1 MSGTFELR
9 RTANGDFTFRLVSG
23 QGQIIVSSA
32 NYKARA
38 SARNGIAS
46 VRKNALESGR
56 YERRISTAGRHYFIL
71 KARNG
76 EPIAQSPMLASV
88 QDVQA
93 AIDLLKQTVTEADV
107 ADVSL

>member
-46 VRKNALESGR
+46 VRKNA
-56 YERRISTAGRHYFIL
+56 
-71 KARNG
+71 
-76 EPIAQSPMLASV
+76 
-88 QDVQA
+88 
-93 AIDLLKQTVTEADV
+93 
-107 ADVSL
+107 